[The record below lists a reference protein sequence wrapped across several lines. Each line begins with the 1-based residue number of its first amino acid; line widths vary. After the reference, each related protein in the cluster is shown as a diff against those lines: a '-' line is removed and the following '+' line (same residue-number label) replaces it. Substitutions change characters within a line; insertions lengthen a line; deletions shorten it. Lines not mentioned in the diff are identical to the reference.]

1 MAMKSMLGSAVL
13 VLTLAGVGVPLKA
26 QSAKDVLFM
35 AAGAFQVKDDLFA
48 GTEQFAKGASDVTE
62 INLDPKMMG
71 MLGKNT
77 GNDLAHK
84 MEFIVVHS
92 YSYDKPGMYK
102 MEDVEAYRKRL
113 TDGSWNC
120 FIHSRD
126 KDGSTDI
133 CQRTAA
139 DNETHELV
147 IMTAEPKELTF
158 VHLKGKMTV
167 DDLRKYGGGM
177 GVSTGNGASA
187 SWSSSTSTSS
197 SSTSSNS
204 SH

>member
-1 MAMKSMLGSAVL
+1 MKKLLGCAGLAVAMAGGCAP
-13 VLTLAGVGVPLKA
+13 VGA
-26 QSAKDVLFM
+26 QSSKTVLFM
-35 AAGAFQVKDDLFA
+35 GWGGFQVKDDLFA

-62 INLDPKMMG
+62 VNLDPKMLG
-71 MLGKNT
+71 MLGKST

-84 MEFIVVHS
+84 MEFLVVHS

-102 MEDVEAYRKRL
+102 MEDVEAYRKKL
-113 TDGSWNC
+113 MDGSWNC

-139 DNETHELV
+139 DNETHEMV

-158 VHLKGKMTV
+158 VHLKGRMTI
-167 DDLRKYGGGM
+167 DDLRKMGGSM
-177 GVSTGNGASA
+177 GVSS
-187 SWSSSTSTSS
+187 SSSSSSSSTSTSS
-197 SSTSSNS
+197 SSSSS

>member
-1 MAMKSMLGSAVL
+1 MKKTMRWSAVL
-13 VLTLAGVGVPLKA
+13 VLAVLAMPARA
-26 QSAKDVLFM
+26 QSAKTVSKMMVL
-35 AAGAFQVKDDLFA
+35 AEAPQVKDDLFA
-48 GTEQFAKGASDVTE
+48 GTDQFAKGASNVTE
-62 INLDPKMMG
+62 INIDPKMMG
-71 MLGKNT
+71 MLGKST
-77 GNDLAHK
+77 SADLAHK

-102 MEDVEAYRKRL
+102 MEDVEAYRKKL
-113 TDGSWNC
+113 TDGNWNC

-158 VHLKGKMTV
+158 VHLRGRMTI
-167 DDLRKYGGGM
+167 DDLRKMAGTSGSIGGTSW
-177 GVSTGNGASA
+177 STG
-187 SWSSSTSTSS
+187 SSSGSS
-197 SSTSSNS
+197 SSSSS

>member
-1 MAMKSMLGSAVL
+1 MKKLLGSTVL
-13 VLTLAGVGVPLKA
+13 MMVMAGVAMPVKA

-102 MEDVEAYRKRL
+102 MEDVEAYRKKL

-139 DNETHELV
+139 DNETHEMV

-158 VHLKGKMTV
+158 VHLKGKMTI
-167 DDLRKYGGGM
+167 DDLRKFSGGM
-177 GVSTGNGASA
+177 GGVGFSLSNS
-187 SWSSSTSTSS
+187 SSSSSTSTSG
-197 SSTSSNS
+197 STTTTTT